1 MATFLAAYNTFQIE
15 VIKGYNFSSW
25 REDVKICLM
34 KCGVEEKPTT
44 FLFVDTQIILE
55 SQLEDI
61 NSILNSADVTNL
73 YKPEDLDAIY
83 TKYKSICLKQKM
95 APTTMN
101 MF

>member
-44 FLFVDTQIILE
+44 FLFVDT
-55 SQLEDI
+55 
-61 NSILNSADVTNL
+61 
-73 YKPEDLDAIY
+73 
-83 TKYKSICLKQKM
+83 
-95 APTTMN
+95 
-101 MF
+101 